1 MTRSRFNGRWP
12 RHPLSP
18 CGLPCTCEG
27 TPADGGYAARVDLEN
42 LATGWLTL
50 PDLADQIGEP
60 LTKVR
65 DWIRERR
72 LVVIERGE
80 PPVKCVPADFV
91 HDGELIKGLFGALT
105 VLSDA
110 GYSPDEAL
118 RWLLSDEPTLP
129 GRPVDLMAEGRHHAV
144 KRRAMT
150 LAF

>member
-1 MTRSRFNGRWP
+1 VDLDDGASAD
-12 RHPLSP
+12 
-18 CGLPCTCEG
+18 
-27 TPADGGYAARVDLEN
+27 PADLAA
-42 LATGWLTL
+42 GWLTL

-65 DWIRERR
+65 DWVRERR
-72 LVVIERGE
+72 LVVSERGD
-80 PPVKCVPADFV
+80 PPVKCVPVEFV
-91 HDGELIKGLFGALT
+91 RDGELIKGLFGALT

-118 RWLLSDEPTLP
+118 RWLLTDEPALP

>member
-1 MTRSRFNGRWP
+1 
-12 RHPLSP
+12 
-18 CGLPCTCEG
+18 
-27 TPADGGYAARVDLEN
+27 VDLDDSVAPELDD

-60 LTKVR
+60 LTKIR

-72 LVVIERGE
+72 LVVVERGT
-80 PPVKCVPADFV
+80 PPIKCVPVEFV
-91 HDGELIKGLFGALT
+91 HGGELIKGLFGALT

-110 GYSPDEAL
+110 GYSPDESV
-118 RWLLSDEPTLP
+118 RWLLTDEPALP
-129 GRPVDLMAEGRHHAV
+129 GRPVDLMAQGRHHAV